1 MILTVDQLEK
11 TYRGGFRAVRVVSFA
26 VDAREVVALVG
37 ESGCGKTTTL
47 KCINRLLEPSDG
59 RILIDNEDAADLDP
73 VALRRRIGWV
83 MQGDGLFPHM
93 SVAENIAVTPQLLG
107 WDAPRISKRVDEVL
121 DLVRLDPVQYRDRRP
136 DQLSGGQRQRVG
148 VARALAAGSRLVL
161 MDEPFGALDPI
172 TRDGLRTDFMELQ
185 EQIGFAAVM
194 VTHDMAE
201 ALLMADRIAVM
212 HAGEIVQYDTP
223 KALLNAPAHPIV
235 RQMLESPLHEADA
248 VQALKAAAVRDA

>member
-1 MILTVDQLEK
+1 MILAVDQLEK
-11 TYRGGFRAVRVVSFA
+11 AYRGGVKAVRDVSFA
-26 VDAREVVALVG
+26 VDSGEIVALVG

-47 KCINRLLEPSDG
+47 KCINRLLEPSGG
-59 RILIDNEDAADLDP
+59 RVLIETEDAAALDS

-83 MQGDGLFPHM
+83 MQGDGLFPHL
-93 SVAENIAVTPQLLG
+93 SVAENVVVTPRLLG
-107 WDAPRISKRVDEVL
+107 WDDAQISARVDEML
-121 DLVRLDPVQYRDRRP
+121 ELVRLDPAQYRTRRP

-148 VARALAAGSRLVL
+148 VARALAAGSKLVL

-172 TRDGLRTDFMELQ
+172 TRDGLRSDFLDLQ
-185 EQIGFAAVM
+185 DRIGFAAVM

-223 KALLNAPAHPIV
+223 RALLNAPGHPIV
-235 RQMLESPLHEADA
+235 QAMLESPLHEADA
-248 VQALKAAAVRDA
+248 VQALKAEATDDD